1 MKRLITGLAL
11 ASFALLFV
19 FWTNTYVFCLGL
31 FFILVFSIYELQK
44 IKIKKNFYIWII
56 FFLILLNIFL
66 VYPISQYFDRSL
78 FFTAL
83 VISVLTDVSA
93 FVFGNLMG
101 KRYIF
106 PNISPNKT
114 LEGTLSGIVIPGI
127 LLLLFT
133 LTLSEYQFL
142 YSFLELSP
150 MIDSW
155 GIAYTFLALMFCSLM
170 SIAGDLIASKAKRTI
185 AIKDFGNLLPGHGGI
200 LDRIDSH
207 LVCIPIFFFLNSLI

>member
-31 FFILVFSIYELQK
+31 LLILVFSIYELQK
-44 IKIKKNFYIWII
+44 IKIKKNIYLWII
-56 FFLILLNIFL
+56 FFLILLNIL
-66 VYPISQYFDRSL
+66 LIYPISQYFDRSL

-101 KRYIF
+101 KRFIF

-114 LEGTLSGIVIPGI
+114 LEGTLSGIFVPSI
-127 LLLLFT
+127 LLCFSHLLYLNINF
-133 LTLSEYQFL
+133 

-155 GIAYTFLALMFCSLM
+155 GIANTFLALVFCSLM
-170 SIAGDLIASKAKRTI
+170 SIAGDLFASKAKRTI

-207 LVCIPIFFFLNSLI
+207 LVCIPIFFF